1 MEKVEIL
8 NFYISTFKNEN
19 MPKDFKFTII
29 GTPKAEVSRLDKY
42 VKELGLEKNV
52 EVKKLDQTRRSN

>member
-1 MEKVEIL
+1 
-8 NFYISTFKNEN
+8 

-52 EVKKLDQTRRSN
+52 EVKKMGSNEKKQLKL